1 MADDPF
7 VLGGTSYGSRLIMG
21 TGGAPS
27 LDVLERA
34 LVASGTELTTVAMRR
49 VNASVHGSVLSVL
62 EKLGIRVLPNTAGC
76 FTAGEAVLT
85 ARLAREALGT
95 DLVKLE
101 VIADERTLL
110 PDPIELL
117 DAAETLVDDGF
128 TVLPYTN
135 DDPVLARKLEDVGC
149 AAIMPLGSPI
159 GSGLGIRNPHNF
171 ELIVEH
177 ARVPV
182 ILDAGAGTASDVA
195 LAMELG
201 CAGVMLA
208 SAVTR
213 AQEPVLMAAA
223 MCSAVEAGRLAR
235 RAGRIPR
242 RRFAE
247 ASSPRRAWL
256 CWIRSGPLSSSP
268 GLSCRFVSHPRTT
281 RFPVGQEVG
290 LARGVLRRR
299 RPTVRG
305 KRQQLRCSST
315 TDIRRRRQVS
325 VVARRLTCVD
335 TTLQDPLVGQ
345 VLDGRYRVEARIA
358 VGGMAT
364 VYRAVDT
371 RLDRVLALKVMH
383 PTLATDATFVERFIR
398 EAKSVARLDHPNVV
412 QVFDQGAEGGVRL
425 PGHGVHRRLHPA

>member
-1 MADDPF
+1 M
-7 VLGGTSYGSRLIMG
+7 
-21 TGGAPS
+21 
-27 LDVLERA
+27 
-34 LVASGTELTTVAMRR
+34 
-49 VNASVHGSVLSVL
+49 
-62 EKLGIRVLPNTAGC
+62 
-76 FTAGEAVLT
+76 LT

-182 ILDAGAGTASDVA
+182 ILDAGAGTASDAA

-213 AQEPVLMAAA
+213 AQEPVLMAEA
-223 MCSAVEAGRLAR
+223 MRHAVEAGRLAR

-242 RRFAE
+242 RHFAT
-247 ASSPRRAWL
+247 ASSP
-256 CWIRSGPLSSSP
+256 
-268 GLSCRFVSHPRTT
+268 V
-281 RFPVGQEVG
+281 E
-290 LARGVLRRR
+290 GVAALDPE
-299 RPTVRG
+299 RP
-305 KRQQLRCSST
+305 
-315 TDIRRRRQVS
+315 
-325 VVARRLTCVD
+325 A
-335 TTLQDPLVGQ
+335 
-345 VLDGRYRVEARIA
+345 
-358 VGGMAT
+358 
-364 VYRAVDT
+364 
-371 RLDRVLALKVMH
+371 
-383 PTLATDATFVERFIR
+383 F
-398 EAKSVARLDHPNVV
+398 
-412 QVFDQGAEGGVRL
+412 
-425 PGHGVHRRLHPA
+425 